1 MIYIIMLNYKR
12 SRAMS
17 VLKCS
22 NVSFSFGNRVIL
34 ENASFFMQK
43 GEHIGLVGLNGEG
56 KSTFI
61 KMITGSLT
69 PDEGKIEWCK
79 RITTG
84 YLDQYSTLTPGK
96 SIREVLREAFKHMY
110 DLEAEM
116 NSLYEKMCDCSE
128 EEMNEY
134 LQDTG
139 EIQSE
144 LESSGFYTL
153 DATIE
158 SVANGLGLMEIGLDH
173 DVSNLSGGQRSKVLL
188 TKLLLAKPTILI
200 LDEPT
205 NFLDE
210 AQINW
215 LKTYLENYE
224 NAFILVSHDVPFLN
238 SVINVVYHMEDG
250 TLTRYSGNYDGFMQM
265 YELKKRQQNMAYEKQ
280 QKEIAHLKEFIAKNK
295 ARVATT
301 DLAKSRQRILDK
313 MEIID
318 KAKEAIKPTFR
329 FKECGASGKFVIS
342 CNDLVI
348 GYNEPLSKKLNFVIE
363 RGQKVAIKG
372 ANGIGKSTLLKTIL
386 GIIPPISGEVKLD
399 YNIHYGYF
407 EQEASDSKNTALEE
421 IWNLYPAMTNA
432 EVRGALA
439 ACGLTK
445 EKIESLMMVL
455 SGGEAAKVRLC
466 KIMLKEC
473 NTLVLD
479 EPTNHLDVLAK
490 ESLKEALKQFKGT
503 IVLVCHEPD
512 FYQDIVTDVLDA
524 EGWTT
529 KIL

>member
-1 MIYIIMLNYKR
+1 
-12 SRAMS
+12 MS

-22 NVSFSFGNRVIL
+22 DVSFSFGNRTIL
-34 ENASFFMQK
+34 ENASFVMQK

-69 PDEGKIEWCK
+69 PDQGKIEWCK

-84 YLDQYSTLTPGK
+84 YLDQYTTLTQGK
-96 SIREVLREAFKHMY
+96 TIREVLREAFKHMY

-116 NSLYEKMCDCSE
+116 NEMYEKMCDCTE
-128 EEMNEY
+128 EEMNMY
-134 LQDTG
+134 LEETG

-144 LESSGFYTL
+144 LEASGFYQL
-153 DATIE
+153 DAKIE
-158 SVANGLGLMEIGLDH
+158 EVANGLGLGDIGLDR

-188 TKLLLAKPTILI
+188 TKLLLAQPMILI

-210 AQINW
+210 AQVNW
-215 LKTYLENYE
+215 LRNFLANYE
-224 NAFILVSHDVPFLN
+224 NAFLLVSHDVSFLN

-250 TLTRYSGNYDGFMQM
+250 TLTRYTGNYDGFMQM
-265 YELKKRQQNMAYEKQ
+265 YELKKRQQNIAYEKQ
-280 QKEIAHLKEFIAKNK
+280 QKEIKALEEFIAKNK

-301 DLAKSRQRILDK
+301 DLAKSRQRRLDK

-318 KAKEAIKPTFR
+318 KAKEQVKPNFK
-329 FKECGASGKFVIS
+329 FKECGASGKFVMVA
-342 CNDLVI
+342 NDLVI
-348 GYNEPLSKKLNFVIE
+348 GYNEPLSSKLNFVIE
-363 RGQKVAIKG
+363 RGQKVVIKG
-372 ANGIGKSTLLKTIL
+372 ANGIGKSTLLKTLL
-386 GIIPPISGEVKLD
+386 GIIPPLSGECKLD

-407 EQEASDSKNTALEE
+407 AQEEEYSKNTAHQE
-421 IWNLYPAMTNA
+421 IWDMYPSMTNA

-439 ACGLTK
+439 ACGLNK
-445 EKIESLMMVL
+445 DKIESLMVVL

-490 ESLKEALKQFKGT
+490 ESLKDAIKAFKGT
-503 IVLVCHEPD
+503 VVLVCHEAD
-512 FYQDIVTDVLDA
+512 FYSDIVTDVLDA
-524 EGWTT
+524 EKWTT

>member
-1 MIYIIMLNYKR
+1 
-12 SRAMS
+12 MS

-22 NVSFSFGNRVIL
+22 DVSFSFGNRTIL
-34 ENASFFMQK
+34 ENASFVMQK
-43 GEHIGLVGLNGEG
+43 GEHIGLIGLNGEG

-69 PDEGKIEWCK
+69 PDQGRIEWCK

-84 YLDQYSTLTPGK
+84 YLDQYTTLTKGK
-96 SIREVLREAFKHMY
+96 TIREVLKEAFQYMY
-110 DLEAEM
+110 NLEREM
-116 NSLYEKMCDCSE
+116 NELYERMADCTE
-128 EEMNEY
+128 EEMNQY
-134 LQDTG
+134 LEDTG

-144 LESSGFYTL
+144 LEISGFYQL
-153 DATIE
+153 DARIE
-158 SVANGLGLMEIGLDH
+158 EVANGLGLGEIGLEH
-173 DVSNLSGGQRSKVLL
+173 DVSALSGGQRSKVLL
-188 TKLLLAKPTILI
+188 TKLLLAKPMILI

-210 AQINW
+210 NQIGW
-215 LKTYLENYE
+215 LRNYLANYE
-224 NAFILVSHDVPFLN
+224 NAFLLVSHDTAFLN
-238 SVINVVYHMEDG
+238 SVVNVIYHMEDG
-250 TLTRYSGNYDGFMQM
+250 TLTRYSGNYDSFMQM
-265 YELKKRQQNMAYEKQ
+265 YELKKRQQNIAYEKQ

-318 KAKEAIKPTFR
+318 KAKEQIKPSFR
-329 FKECGASGKFVIS
+329 FKECGASGRFVITAA
-342 CNDLVI
+342 DLVI
-348 GYNEPLSKKLNFVIE
+348 GYQEPLSSKLNFTIE
-363 RGQKVAIKG
+363 RGQKVVIKG
-372 ANGIGKSTLLKTIL
+372 ANGIGKSTLLKTLL
-386 GIIPPISGEVKLD
+386 GIIPPLSGECRLD

-407 EQEASDSKNTALEE
+407 AQEEEYSRNTALEE
-421 IWNLYPAMTNA
+421 IWNLYPMMTNA

-439 ACGLTK
+439 SCGLTK
-445 EKIESLMMVL
+445 DKIESLMVVL

-490 ESLKEALKQFKGT
+490 ESLKEALQMFKGT
-503 IVLVCHEPD
+503 VILVCHEAE
-512 FYQDIVTDVLDA
+512 FYRDIATDVLDA
-524 EGWTT
+524 EKWTT

>member
-1 MIYIIMLNYKR
+1 
-12 SRAMS
+12 MS
-17 VLKCS
+17 VLKCTD
-22 NVSFSFGNRVIL
+22 VSFSFGNRTIL
-34 ENASFFMQK
+34 ENASFVMQK

-69 PDEGKIEWCK
+69 PDQGKIEWCK

-84 YLDQYSTLTPGK
+84 YLDQYSSLTKGK
-96 SIREVLREAFKHMY
+96 TIREVLREAFQHMY

-116 NSLYEKMCDCSE
+116 NELYEKMCDCTE

-134 LQDTG
+134 LEDTG

-144 LESSGFYTL
+144 LEISGFYQL
-153 DATIE
+153 DAKIE
-158 SVANGLGLMEIGLDH
+158 EVANGLGLGEIGLDH

-210 AQINW
+210 EQVSW
-215 LKTYLENYE
+215 LRNYLANYE
-224 NAFILVSHDVPFLN
+224 NAFLLVSHDEAFIN

-250 TLTRYSGNYDGFMQM
+250 VLTRYSGDYYSFRDM
-265 YELKKRQQNMAYEKQ
+265 YELKKRQQNIAYEKQ

-318 KAKEAIKPTFR
+318 KAKEQIKPTFK
-329 FKECGASGKFVIS
+329 FKECGASGKFVMS
-342 CNDLVI
+342 ANDLVI

-372 ANGIGKSTLLKTIL
+372 ANGIGKSTLLKTLL
-386 GIIPPISGEVKLD
+386 GIIPPLSGECKLD

-407 EQEASDSKNTALEE
+407 AQEEDYSRNTAHEE
-421 IWNLYPAMTNA
+421 IWQEYPMMTNA

-445 EKIESLMMVL
+445 EKIESLMVVL

-479 EPTNHLDVLAK
+479 EPTNHLDYLAK
-490 ESLKEALKQFKGT
+490 ESLKDALKAFKGT
-503 IVLVCHEPD
+503 IVLVCHEAE
-512 FYQDIVTDVLDA
+512 FYSDIVTDVLDA
-524 EGWTT
+524 EKWTT

>member
-1 MIYIIMLNYKR
+1 
-12 SRAMS
+12 MS
-17 VLKCS
+17 VLKCTD
-22 NVSFSFGNRVIL
+22 VSFSFGNRTIL
-34 ENASFFMQK
+34 ENASFVMQK

-69 PDEGKIEWCK
+69 PDQGKIEWCK

-84 YLDQYSTLTPGK
+84 YLDQYTSLTKGK
-96 SIREVLREAFKHMY
+96 TIREVLREAFQHMY

-116 NSLYEKMCDCSE
+116 NDIYMKMCDCTE

-134 LQDTG
+134 LEDTG

-153 DATIE
+153 DAKIE
-158 SVANGLGLMEIGLDH
+158 EVANGLGLGDIGLDT
-173 DVSNLSGGQRSKVLL
+173 DVTNLSGGQRSKVLL
-188 TKLLLAKPTILI
+188 TKLLLAQPMILI

-210 AQINW
+210 AQITW
-215 LKTYLENYE
+215 LRNYLENYE
-224 NAFILVSHDVPFLN
+224 NAFILVSHDIPFLN

-250 TLTRYSGNYDGFMQM
+250 TLTRYTGNYDSFMEM
-265 YELKKRQQNMAYEKQ
+265 YELKKRHQNIAYEKQ
-280 QKEIAHLKEFIAKNK
+280 QKEIAHLKEFINKNK

-313 MEIID
+313 MEIIE
-318 KAKEAIKPTFR
+318 KAKEAVKPTFK
-329 FKECGASGKFVIS
+329 FKECGASGKFVMVAE
-342 CNDLVI
+342 DLVI
-348 GYNEPLSKKLNFVIE
+348 GYNEPLSSKLNFSIE

-372 ANGIGKSTLLKTIL
+372 ANGIGKSTLLKTLL
-386 GIIPPISGEVKLD
+386 GIIPPLSGKCNLD

-407 EQEASDSKNTALEE
+407 AQEEELNRNTAHEE
-421 IWNLYPAMTNA
+421 IWNEYPAMTNA

-439 ACGLTK
+439 ACGLNK
-445 EKIESLMMVL
+445 DKIESLMVVL
-455 SGGEAAKVRLC
+455 SGGVAAKVRLC

-490 ESLKEALKQFKGT
+490 ESLKEALQQFKGT
-503 IVLVCHEPD
+503 IVLVCHEPE
-512 FYQDIVTDVLDA
+512 FYSDIVTDVLDA
-524 EGWTT
+524 EKWTT

>member
-1 MIYIIMLNYKR
+1 
-12 SRAMS
+12 MS

-22 NVSFSFGNRVIL
+22 NVSFSFGNRTIL
-34 ENASFFMQK
+34 ENASFVMQK
-43 GEHIGLVGLNGEG
+43 GEHIGLIGLNGEG

-84 YLDQYSTLTPGK
+84 YLDQYTTLTKGK
-96 SIREVLREAFKHMY
+96 TIREVLREAFQHMY

-116 NSLYEKMCDCSE
+116 NQMYEKMADCTE
-128 EEMNEY
+128 EEMNAY
-134 LQDTG
+134 LEDTG

-144 LESSGFYTL
+144 LESSGFYEL
-153 DATIE
+153 DSKIE
-158 SVANGLGLMEIGLDH
+158 EVANGLGLGEIGLDH

-188 TKLLLAKPTILI
+188 TKLLLAQPMILI

-210 AQINW
+210 EQVNW
-215 LKTYLENYE
+215 LRMYLENYE
-224 NAFILVSHDVPFLN
+224 NAFLLVSHDVSFLN
-238 SVINVVYHMEDG
+238 SVINVIYHMEDG
-250 TLTRYSGNYDGFMQM
+250 TLTRYSGNYDSFMQM
-265 YELKKRQQNMAYEKQ
+265 YELKKRQQNAAYEKQ
-280 QKEIAHLKEFIAKNK
+280 QKEIAHLKDFIAKNK

-301 DLAKSRQRILDK
+301 DLAKSKQRVLDR

-318 KAKEAIKPTFR
+318 KAKEQIKPNFK
-329 FKECGASGKFVIS
+329 FKECGASGRFVITA
-342 CNDLVI
+342 NNLVI
-348 GYNEPLSKKLNFVIE
+348 GYDEPLSKPLNFVIE
-363 RGQKVAIKG
+363 RGQKVVIKG
-372 ANGIGKSTLLKTIL
+372 ANGIGKSTLLKTLL
-386 GIIPPISGEVKLD
+386 GIIKPLSGECKLD

-407 EQEASDSKNTALEE
+407 AQEEEYSKNTAHQE
-421 IWNLYPAMTNA
+421 IWDAYPSMTNA

-445 EKIESLMMVL
+445 DKIESLMMVL

-490 ESLKEALKQFKGT
+490 ESLSDALKQFKGT
-503 IVLVCHEPD
+503 VVLVCHEAD
-512 FYQDIVTDVLDA
+512 FYKDIVTDVLNA
-524 EGWTT
+524 EEWTT

>member
-1 MIYIIMLNYKR
+1 
-12 SRAMS
+12 MS
-17 VLKCS
+17 ILKCT
-22 NVSFSFGNRVIL
+22 NVSFSFGNRTIL
-34 ENASFFMQK
+34 ENASFVMQK
-43 GEHIGLVGLNGEG
+43 GEHIGLIGLNGEG

-61 KMITGSLT
+61 KMITGELT
-69 PDEGKIEWCK
+69 PDDGKIEWCK

-84 YLDQYSTLTPGK
+84 YLDQYTTLSKGK
-96 SIREVLREAFKHMY
+96 TIRDVLREAFKHMY

-116 NSLYEKMCDCSE
+116 NALYEKMCDCTE
-128 EEMNEY
+128 EEMNQY
-134 LQDTG
+134 LEDTG
-139 EIQSE
+139 EMQSE
-144 LESSGFYTL
+144 LESSGFYSL

-158 SVANGLGLMEIGLDH
+158 EVANGLGLGDIGLDH

-188 TKLLLAKPTILI
+188 TKLILAKPMILI

-215 LKTYLENYE
+215 LTNYLANYE
-224 NAFILVSHDVPFLN
+224 NAFLLVSHDVPFLN
-238 SVINVVYHMEDG
+238 KVVNVIYHMEDG
-250 TLTRYSGNYDGFMQM
+250 SLTRYTGNYDQYMQM
-265 YELKKRQQNMAYEKQ
+265 YEIEKRNQNVAYEKQ
-280 QKEIAHLKEFIAKNK
+280 QKEIRDLKEFINKNK

-301 DLAKSRQRILDK
+301 DLAKSRQRRLDK

-318 KAKEAIKPTFR
+318 KAKEQIKPTFK
-329 FKECGASGKFVIS
+329 FKECGASGKFVFS
-342 CNDLVI
+342 CENLVI
-348 GYNEPLSKKLNFVIE
+348 GYNEPLSKPITLNIE
-363 RGQKVAIKG
+363 RGERVLFKG
-372 ANGIGKSTLLKTIL
+372 ANGIGKSTLLKTLLNQIKPL
-386 GIIPPISGEVKLD
+386 SGTCKMD

-407 EQEASDSKNTALEE
+407 AQEEEYSKNTAHEE
-421 IWNLYPAMTNA
+421 IWNQYPAMTNA

-445 EKIESLMMVL
+445 DKIESLMCVL

-466 KIMLKEC
+466 KIMLTEC

-490 ESLKEALKQFKGT
+490 EALKEALLQFKGT
-503 IVLVCHEPD
+503 IVLVCHEND
-512 FYQDIVTDVLDA
+512 FYKDVVTRIEDC
-524 EGWTT
+524 EKWTT

>member
-1 MIYIIMLNYKR
+1 
-12 SRAMS
+12 MS
-17 VLKCS
+17 VLKCTD
-22 NVSFSFGNRVIL
+22 VSFSFGNRTIL
-34 ENASFFMQK
+34 ENASFVMQK

-69 PDEGKIEWCK
+69 PDQGKIEWCK

-84 YLDQYSTLTPGK
+84 YLDQYSSLTKGK
-96 SIREVLREAFKHMY
+96 TIREVLREAFQHMY

-116 NSLYEKMCDCSE
+116 NELYEKMCDCTE

-134 LQDTG
+134 LEDTG

-144 LESSGFYTL
+144 LEISGFYQL
-153 DATIE
+153 DAKIE
-158 SVANGLGLMEIGLDH
+158 EVANGLGLGEIGLDH

-210 AQINW
+210 EQVSW
-215 LKTYLENYE
+215 LRNYLANYE
-224 NAFILVSHDVPFLN
+224 NAFLLVSHDVAFIN

-250 TLTRYSGNYDGFMQM
+250 VLTRYSGDYYSFRDM
-265 YELKKRQQNMAYEKQ
+265 YELKKRQQNIAYEKQ

-318 KAKEAIKPTFR
+318 KAKEQIKPTFK
-329 FKECGASGKFVIS
+329 FKECGASGKFVMS
-342 CNDLVI
+342 ANDLVI

-372 ANGIGKSTLLKTIL
+372 ANGIGKSTLLKTLL
-386 GIIPPISGEVKLD
+386 GIIPPLSGECKLD

-407 EQEASDSKNTALEE
+407 AQEEDYSRNTAHEE
-421 IWNLYPAMTNA
+421 IWQEYPMMTNA

-445 EKIESLMMVL
+445 EKVESLMVVL

-479 EPTNHLDVLAK
+479 EPTNHLDYLAK
-490 ESLKEALKQFKGT
+490 ESLKDALKAFKGT
-503 IVLVCHEPD
+503 IVLVCHEAE
-512 FYQDIVTDVLDA
+512 FYSDIVTDVLDA
-524 EGWTT
+524 EKWTT

>member
-1 MIYIIMLNYKR
+1 
-12 SRAMS
+12 MS

-22 NVSFSFGNRVIL
+22 NVSFSFGNRTIL
-34 ENASFFMQK
+34 ENASFVMQK
-43 GEHIGLVGLNGEG
+43 GEHIGLIGLNGEG

-61 KMITGSLT
+61 KMITGTLT

-84 YLDQYSTLTPGK
+84 YLDQYTTLTKGK
-96 SIREVLREAFKHMY
+96 TIREVLREAFQHMY

-116 NSLYEKMCDCSE
+116 NEMYEKMGDCTE
-128 EEMNEY
+128 EEMNQY
-134 LQDTG
+134 LEDTG

-144 LESSGFYTL
+144 LESSGFYEL
-153 DATIE
+153 DSKIE
-158 SVANGLGLMEIGLDH
+158 EVANGLGLGEIGLDH

-188 TKLLLAKPTILI
+188 TKLLLAQPMILI

-210 AQINW
+210 EQVNW
-215 LKTYLENYE
+215 LRMYLENYE
-224 NAFILVSHDVPFLN
+224 NAFLLVSHDVSFLN
-238 SVINVVYHMEDG
+238 SVINVIYHMEDG
-250 TLTRYSGNYDGFMQM
+250 TLTRYSGNYDSFMQM
-265 YELKKRQQNMAYEKQ
+265 YELKKRQQNAAYEKQ
-280 QKEIAHLKEFIAKNK
+280 QKEIAHLKDFIAKNK

-301 DLAKSRQRILDK
+301 DLAKSKQRMLDR

-318 KAKEAIKPTFR
+318 KAKEQIKPTFK
-329 FKECGASGKFVIS
+329 FKECGASGRFVITA
-342 CNDLVI
+342 NNLVI
-348 GYNEPLSKKLNFVIE
+348 GYDEPLSKPLNFVIE
-363 RGQKVAIKG
+363 RGQKVVIKG
-372 ANGIGKSTLLKTIL
+372 ANGIGKSTLLKTLL
-386 GIIPPISGEVKLD
+386 GILKPLSGECKLD

-407 EQEASDSKNTALEE
+407 AQEEEYSKNTAHQE
-421 IWNLYPAMTNA
+421 IWDEYPSMTNA

-439 ACGLTK
+439 SCGLTK

-490 ESLKEALKQFKGT
+490 ESLKDALKQFKGT
-503 IVLVCHEPD
+503 IVLVCHEAD
-512 FYQDIVTDVLDA
+512 FYKDIVTDVLDA
-524 EGWTT
+524 EQWTT

>member
-1 MIYIIMLNYKR
+1 
-12 SRAMS
+12 MS
-17 VLKCS
+17 VLKCTD
-22 NVSFSFGNRVIL
+22 VSFSFGNRTIL
-34 ENASFFMQK
+34 ENASFVMQK

-69 PDEGKIEWCK
+69 PDQGKIEWCK

-84 YLDQYSTLTPGK
+84 YLDQYSSLTK
-96 SIREVLREAFKHMY
+96 SKTIREVLREAFQHMY

-116 NSLYEKMCDCSE
+116 NELYEKMCDCTE

-134 LQDTG
+134 LEDTG

-144 LESSGFYTL
+144 LEISGFYQL
-153 DATIE
+153 DAKIE
-158 SVANGLGLMEIGLDH
+158 EVANGLGLGEIGLDH

-210 AQINW
+210 EQVSW
-215 LKTYLENYE
+215 LRNYLANYE
-224 NAFILVSHDVPFLN
+224 NAFLLVSHDEAFIN

-250 TLTRYSGNYDGFMQM
+250 VLTRYSGDYYSFRDM
-265 YELKKRQQNMAYEKQ
+265 YELKKRQQNIAYEKQ

-318 KAKEAIKPTFR
+318 KAKEQIKPTFK
-329 FKECGASGKFVIS
+329 FKECGASGKFVMS
-342 CNDLVI
+342 ANDLVI

-372 ANGIGKSTLLKTIL
+372 ANGIGKSTLLKTLL
-386 GIIPPISGEVKLD
+386 GIIPPLSGECKLD

-407 EQEASDSKNTALEE
+407 AQEEDYSRNTAHEE
-421 IWNLYPAMTNA
+421 IWQEYPMMTNA

-445 EKIESLMMVL
+445 EKIESLMVVL

-479 EPTNHLDVLAK
+479 EPTNHLDYLAK
-490 ESLKEALKQFKGT
+490 ESLKDALKAFKGT
-503 IVLVCHEPD
+503 IVLVCHEAE
-512 FYQDIVTDVLDA
+512 FYSDIVTDVLDA
-524 EGWTT
+524 EKWTT

>member
-1 MIYIIMLNYKR
+1 
-12 SRAMS
+12 MS

-22 NVSFSFGNRVIL
+22 NVSFSFGNRTIL
-34 ENASFFMQK
+34 ENASFVMQK

-84 YLDQYSTLTPGK
+84 YLDQYTTLTPGK
-96 SIREVLREAFKHMY
+96 TIREVLREAFKHMY
-110 DLEAEM
+110 DLEVEM
-116 NSLYEKMCDCSE
+116 NQMYEKMCDCTD
-128 EEMNEY
+128 EEMNMLLEE
-134 LQDTG
+134 TG

-144 LESSGFYTL
+144 LEASGFYQL
-153 DATIE
+153 DAKIE
-158 SVANGLGLMEIGLDH
+158 EVANGLGLGDIGLDH

-188 TKLLLAKPTILI
+188 TKLLLAQPMILI

-210 AQINW
+210 TQITW
-215 LKTYLENYE
+215 LKNFLSNYE
-224 NAFILVSHDVPFLN
+224 NAFLLVSHDISFLN
-238 SVINVVYHMEDG
+238 SVINVIYHMEDG
-250 TLTRYSGNYDGFMQM
+250 TLTRYTGDYNSFVEM
-265 YELKKRQQNMAYEKQ
+265 YELKKRQQNQAYEKQ
-280 QKEIAHLKEFIAKNK
+280 QKEIKALEEFIAKNK

-301 DLAKSRQRILDK
+301 DLAKSRQRRLDK

-318 KAKEAIKPTFR
+318 KAKEQIKPNFK
-329 FKECGASGKFVIS
+329 FKECGASGKFVMVAE
-342 CNDLVI
+342 DLVI
-348 GYNEPLSKKLNFVIE
+348 GYNEPLSSKLNFVIE

-372 ANGIGKSTLLKTIL
+372 ANGIGKSTLLKTLL
-386 GIIPPISGEVKLD
+386 GILPPLSGKCNLD

-407 EQEASDSKNTALEE
+407 AQEEELSRNTALDE
-421 IWNLYPAMTNA
+421 IWNEYPSMTNA

-439 ACGLTK
+439 ACGLNK
-445 EKIESLMMVL
+445 DKIESLMMVL

-466 KIMLKEC
+466 KIMLTEC

-490 ESLKEALKQFKGT
+490 ESLKDALKAFKGT
-503 IVLVCHEPD
+503 IVLVCHEPE
-512 FYQDIVTDVLDA
+512 FYSDIVTDVLDA
-524 EGWTT
+524 EKWTT

>member
-1 MIYIIMLNYKR
+1 
-12 SRAMS
+12 MS

-22 NVSFSFGNRVIL
+22 DVSFSFGNRTIL
-34 ENASFFMQK
+34 ENASFVMQK
-43 GEHIGLVGLNGEG
+43 GEHIGLIGLNGEG

-61 KMITGSLT
+61 KMITGALT
-69 PDEGKIEWCK
+69 PDQGRIEWCK

-84 YLDQYSTLTPGK
+84 YLDQYTTLTKGK
-96 SIREVLREAFKHMY
+96 TIREVLKEAFQYMY
-110 DLEAEM
+110 NLEQEM
-116 NSLYEKMCDCSE
+116 NELYERMADCTE
-128 EEMNEY
+128 EEMNQY
-134 LQDTG
+134 LEDTG

-144 LESSGFYTL
+144 LEISGFYQL
-153 DATIE
+153 DARIE
-158 SVANGLGLMEIGLDH
+158 EVANGLGLGEIGLEH
-173 DVSNLSGGQRSKVLL
+173 DVSALSGGQRSKVLL
-188 TKLLLAKPTILI
+188 TKLLLAKPMILI

-210 AQINW
+210 NQIGW
-215 LKTYLENYE
+215 LRNYLANYE
-224 NAFILVSHDVPFLN
+224 NAFLLVSHDTAFLN
-238 SVINVVYHMEDG
+238 SVVNVIYHMEDG
-250 TLTRYSGNYDGFMQM
+250 TLTRYSGNYDSFMQM
-265 YELKKRQQNMAYEKQ
+265 YELKKRQQNIAYEKQ

-318 KAKEAIKPTFR
+318 KAKEQIKPTFR
-329 FKECGASGKFVIS
+329 FKECGASGRFVITAA
-342 CNDLVI
+342 DLVI
-348 GYNEPLSKKLNFVIE
+348 GYQEPLSSKLNFTIE
-363 RGQKVAIKG
+363 RGQKVVIKG
-372 ANGIGKSTLLKTIL
+372 ANGIGKSTLLKTLL
-386 GIIPPISGEVKLD
+386 GIIPPLSGECRLD

-407 EQEASDSKNTALEE
+407 AQEEEYSRNTALEE
-421 IWNLYPAMTNA
+421 IWNLYPMMTNA

-439 ACGLTK
+439 SCGLTK
-445 EKIESLMMVL
+445 DKIESLMVVL

-490 ESLKEALKQFKGT
+490 ESLKEALQMFKGT
-503 IVLVCHEPD
+503 VILVCHEAE
-512 FYQDIVTDVLDA
+512 FYRDIATDVLDA
-524 EGWTT
+524 EKWTT